1 MRNLYSLAFVAAVI
15 AASCGSQPSAP
26 ATTAAAPGPA
36 PAPHANLAQMM
47 RAIPFPASNLIFD
60 TQTTD
65 PGAPAKPGGEGAT
78 AKFSGVYGGWAAVE
92 NSGLALAETAN
103 LLLVPGRKCQNGRP
117 VPNDREDFKK
127 FTQGLIDAGMSSP
140 IYADPQVRAMREGR
154 VPLGRLGRADDISRA
169 VLWLLSDES
178 EYITG
183 DELLVDGGVTISVI
197 AGLPRP
203 QAVDAVGVTPGN
215 GAH

>member
-1 MRNLYSLAFVAAVI
+1 MSSLAFVAAVI

-26 ATTAAAPGPA
+26 ATPAAAPGPA

-65 PGAPAKPGGEGAT
+65 PGAPVKPGGEGAT

-103 LLLVPGRKCQNGRP
+103 LLLVPGRTCQNGRP

-127 FTQGLIDAGMSSP
+127 FTQGLIDAGMATYKAAQTKS
-140 IYADPQVRAMREGR
+140 
-154 VPLGRLGRADDISRA
+154 
-169 VLWLLSDES
+169 
-178 EYITG
+178 
-183 DELLVDGGVTISVI
+183 
-197 AGLPRP
+197 
-203 QAVDAVGVTPGN
+203 VDAMVEVSGTVADACAACHEVYRDKPTDMERCM
-215 GAH
+215 